1 VILAEDV
8 RVSSTDKKVPGDL
21 PVEADQATAA
31 SNALHA
37 SPEILP
43 PVPRIR
49 LCDIVAWKF
58 GREKSMSIV
67 ERVEKDLVA
76 ALKAQEALKLS
87 VLRMMKAALMN
98 KKVEL
103 GKVVDDSEALAVL
116 RTLAKQRRESVEAFR
131 KGGRDDLA
139 SKEEAEI
146 KIVEAYLPAAASEE
160 EIDAAVA
167 AAIAETGASTAKDMG
182 KAMKTA
188 MAKLAGKNADG
199 KRVSEKVRAKL
210 GA

>member
-1 VILAEDV
+1 
-8 RVSSTDKKVPGDL
+8 
-21 PVEADQATAA
+21 
-31 SNALHA
+31 
-37 SPEILP
+37 
-43 PVPRIR
+43 
-49 LCDIVAWKF
+49 
-58 GREKSMSIV
+58 MSIV
-67 ERVEKDLVA
+67 EKVEKDLVA
-76 ALKAQEALKLS
+76 ALKAQEKLKLS

-103 GKVVDDSEALAVL
+103 GKAIDDPEALAVL

-139 SKEEAEI
+139 DKEEAEI
-146 KIVEAYLPAAASEE
+146 KIVEAYLPATASEE
-160 EIDAAVA
+160 EIEAAVA
-167 AAIAETGASTAKDMG
+167 TAIAETGASTAKDLG
-182 KAMKTA
+182 KAMKAA

>member
-1 VILAEDV
+1 M
-8 RVSSTDKKVPGDL
+8 P
-21 PVEADQATAA
+21 
-31 SNALHA
+31 
-37 SPEILP
+37 
-43 PVPRIR
+43 
-49 LCDIVAWKF
+49 
-58 GREKSMSIV
+58 IV
-67 ERVEKDLVA
+67 EKVEKDLVA

-103 GKVVDDSEALAVL
+103 GKAVDDSEALAVL

-139 SKEEAEI
+139 DKEEAEI
-146 KIVEAYLPAAASEE
+146 KIVEAYLPTAASEE
-160 EIDAAVA
+160 EIDAAIA
-167 AAIAETGASTAKDMG
+167 AALAETGASTAKDMG
-182 KAMKTA
+182 KAMKAA